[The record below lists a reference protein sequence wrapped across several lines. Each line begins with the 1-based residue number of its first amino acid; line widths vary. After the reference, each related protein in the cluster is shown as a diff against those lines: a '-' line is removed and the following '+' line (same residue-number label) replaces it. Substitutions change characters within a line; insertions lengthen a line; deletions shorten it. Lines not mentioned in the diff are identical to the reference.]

1 MRKVESNDAKA
12 GYRAV
17 LTHTGQ
23 VDIVCT
29 CDGQPFASLRFPL
42 GLAEEALMLMLAA
55 VKELFPG
62 RPQDQGF
69 N

>member
-1 MRKVESNDAKA
+1 MRKVESTEKKA
-12 GYRAV
+12 GYRAE
-17 LTHTGQ
+17 LTYTGQ

-55 VKELFPG
+55 VKDLFPG
-62 RPQDQGF
+62 RPKDL